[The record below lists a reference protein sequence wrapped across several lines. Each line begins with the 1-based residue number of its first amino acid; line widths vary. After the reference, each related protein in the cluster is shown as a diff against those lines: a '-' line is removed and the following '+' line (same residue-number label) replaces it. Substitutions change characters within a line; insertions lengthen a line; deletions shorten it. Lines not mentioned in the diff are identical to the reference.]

1 MKYDALIKILRR
13 DNPIAKYTE
22 MGSLNRKTGKRNYYT
37 VTRNLVRDTFSCDC
51 PAGQFRRYNQCKHVT
66 NLRAKILV

>member
-1 MKYDALIKILRR
+1 MTYDALVNRLRQ

-22 MGSLNRKTGKRNYYT
+22 MGSLNKKTGKRNHYT
-37 VTRNLVRDTFSCDC
+37 VTRNLLRGTFSCNC
-51 PAGQFRRYNQCKHVT
+51 PAGQFRRYNQCKHVI